1 MLRPEEF
8 AVGSF
13 PEADADK
20 LTLMLPRRG
29 SEETILI
36 AGAAGGKIAVY
47 LGQHKYNACP
57 CGDSDAWKGLLI
69 RGVSIELDEA
79 SVFDPGHED
88 PPLGSL
94 VREGTGLGI
103 IAKIVDSHHI
113 DRAEPVVLVGG
124 LPACRDRNS
133 AGFRKWQIILGED
146 ADKRV
151 LASIDVTP
159 GSSIEVNR

>member
-13 PEADADK
+13 PETDADE
-20 LTLMLPRRG
+20 LTLMLPRRS

-36 AGAAGGKIAVY
+36 AGAAGEKIAVY
-47 LGQHKYNACP
+47 LGQHEYDACP

-69 RGVSIELDEA
+69 PGVSIELDEA

-94 VREGTGLGI
+94 VREGTGLSI
-103 IAKIVDSHHI
+103 IAKIVDSHYI
-113 DRAEPVVLVGG
+113 NRAQPVALVGG
-124 LPACRDRNS
+124 LPQCREHVS